1 MKQQRSRGIPLQWIL
16 IVPFVLQVFLAVG
29 LTGWLSWHSGQIA
42 VADVANQLQNNI
54 SERIQDRTQA
64 FLKIPNEI
72 NQINA
77 GKINADQLDINN
89 IDQLIRH
96 FVTLQNVFAGIK
108 HISLG
113 KQDGSYVAVR
123 RSQTLNLN
131 PQYPDTPDPFE
142 LLISTANKPGQIET
156 YWANQRGDRTKL
168 KKASTNY
175 DPRTRPWYRKA
186 VEAGKPGWSDIYN
199 YFNVSNLGISH
210 TYPFNYPLNTDSPIA
225 SGVVSGQG
233 FTGVLAT
240 DFDLSDIGKFLQSL
254 TIGKTGQAF
263 IMERNYHL
271 VASSFIEE
279 LFIITKEQTLRI
291 DATSSK
297 NSLIRQAASHLQQ
310 KFANLKQIDR
320 PQKLRFPT
328 TTGEQFLQV
337 IPLVQEEGLDWL
349 LVVVIPKADFM
360 AQIEGNAYF
369 TLWFCL
375 AVLIISSLIGFL
387 IYRQL
392 SSWILKFSRAA
403 QAIASGQLTASDP
416 NPEHPRIRELV
427 ILAKAFEQM
436 RQQLQDSFV
445 ALEQTNYDLEIRVEQ
460 RTHELQAANQTLHQL
475 ATIDAL
481 TEAANRR
488 HFNEYLDQEWL
499 RAIREQRSLGLILCD
514 VDCFKLFNDTYGHQA
529 GDMCLQQVV
538 WAIRQVVHRPADLVA
553 RYGGEE
559 FAIILPNT
567 ELEGATHVAADV
579 VKSVFDLQ
587 IPHRRSLVIPFVTV
601 SLGVCSIIPT
611 SELSQES
618 LIKAADQALYDA
630 KARGRN
636 TYRVRSI

>member
-1 MKQQRSRGIPLQWIL
+1 MKQQTIRGIPLQWIL
-16 IVPFVLQVFLAVG
+16 IVPFVLQIFLAVG

-42 VADVANQLQNNI
+42 VGDVANQLQNKI
-54 SERIQDRTQA
+54 TERIQDRTQA

-77 GKINADQLDINN
+77 GKIKADQLDINN
-89 IDQLIRH
+89 GEQLIRH

-113 KQDGSYVAVR
+113 KEDGSYVAVR
-123 RSQTLNLN
+123 RSQTLNPN
-131 PQYPDTPDPFE
+131 SQDPRTPDPFE
-142 LLISTANKPGQIET
+142 ILISTTNQPGKIST
-156 YWANQRGDRTKL
+156 YWANQQGDRTNL
-168 KKASTNY
+168 KKASANY

-186 VEAGKPGWSDIYN
+186 VQAGKPGWSDIYN

-210 TYPFNYPLNTDSPIA
+210 TYPVNYPLDPQNPSL
-225 SGVVSGQG
+225 SGQV
-233 FTGVLAT
+233 FAGVLAT
-240 DFDLSDIGKFLQSL
+240 DFDLSDIGKFLQGL

-271 VASSFIEE
+271 VASSFMED
-279 LFIITKEQTLRI
+279 LFILNKEETLRI
-291 DATSSK
+291 DATHSK
-297 NSLIRQAASHLQQ
+297 HPLICQAATHIQQ

-320 PQKLRFPT
+320 PQQFRFSTPA
-328 TTGEQFLQV
+328 GEQFLQV

-375 AVLIISSLIGFL
+375 GVLIISSLMGFL

-403 QAIASGQLTASDP
+403 QAIASGQFTTANP
-416 NPEHPRIRELV
+416 HPEHPRIRELA
-427 ILAKAFEQM
+427 ILARAFEQM
-436 RQQLQDSFV
+436 RQQLQDSFI
-445 ALEQTNYDLEIRVEQ
+445 ALEQTNHDLESRVEQ
-460 RTHELQAANQTLHQL
+460 RTHELQAANHTLHQL

-488 HFNEYLDQEWL
+488 HFNAYLEQEWL
-499 RAIREQRSLGLILCD
+499 RAMREQRPLCLILCD
-514 VDCFKLFNDTYGHQA
+514 VDCFKLYNDTYGHQA
-529 GDMCLQQVV
+529 GDVCLQQVV
-538 WAIRQVVHRPADLVA
+538 WAIRQVVQRPADLVA

-567 ELEGATHVAADV
+567 ELEGAKHVAVDLL
-579 VKSVFDLQ
+579 KSVFDLQ
-587 IPHRRSLVIPFVTV
+587 IPHRRSAVVPFVTV
-601 SLGVCSIIPT
+601 SLGICSIIPT
-611 SELSQES
+611 LELSQES
-618 LIKAADQALYDA
+618 LIRMADKALYDA
-630 KARGRN
+630 KAAGRN
-636 TYRVRSI
+636 TYGVRSI